1 MKSEINAIDVT
12 EERFESIVAEIRPAE
27 KSAVGARIPE
37 PAKKPEPRLYRVIWR
52 WHFYAGL
59 IVLPVLL
66 IASVTGGLY
75 VFREELE
82 RVIYPRLMF
91 VEPQP
96 QTVTY
101 KEQLAKAIAALP
113 EGATVH
119 GISISDDPTRATDI
133 IAEIGPERYVSVYV
147 NQHTGAVSGQLEY
160 DRSLFGV
167 ILNIHRTLLAG
178 TTGRVIVE
186 LATSWGIILIVTGV
200 YLWWPRRGGKALG
213 VWLPRLRGK
222 SYVIWRDWHTVP
234 GFYFSLLAFLVMG
247 TGLFFTLLF
256 ARGYQGVAQITSSY
270 PASYLNP
277 PKSLKKEGA
286 TRLGPDE
293 IIAIARREQSENEMY
308 IDFPHTAEDSFT
320 IYAGSYDSPSTLTFL
335 YLDQYSGAVHDSIRW
350 RDISVA
356 AKVQVS
362 AYSIHVGSIYGL
374 PTKILAVLV
383 CLLIVAMSV
392 TGAAMW
398 WVRRPSGKTGFPVK
412 PAGGTPTK
420 WVIAV
425 ICLLGALMP
434 AAGIS
439 MILILIG
446 DWLLRRWQRRRPGQA
461 MPFLLWLAMVLT
473 FSGV

>member
-1 MKSEINAIDVT
+1 MKSETNAIVVT
-12 EERFESIVAEIRPAE
+12 EERLESITAEITPNE
-27 KSAVGARIPE
+27 KSAGDACITE

-82 RVIYPRLMF
+82 RMIYPRLMF

-96 QTVTY
+96 QTVAY
-101 KEQLAKAIAALP
+101 NEQLAKATAELP
-113 EGATVH
+113 AGAIVH
-119 GISISDDPTRATDI
+119 GISISDDPKRATDI

-147 NQHTGAVSGQLEY
+147 NQHTGAVLGRLEY

-178 TTGRVIVE
+178 MTGRVIVE
-186 LATSWGIILIVTGV
+186 LATSWGIILVVTGL
-200 YLWWPRRGGKALG
+200 YLWWPRRGSKALG

-247 TGLFFTLLF
+247 TGLFFTLVF
-256 ARGYQGVAQITSSY
+256 ARGYQAVASVTNSY

-277 PKSLKKEGA
+277 PKSVRKERA
-286 TRLGPDE
+286 VRLGADE
-293 IIAIARREQSENEMY
+293 IITIARREQSEKRMY
-308 IDFPHTAEDSFT
+308 VDFPHTGEDSFT
-320 IYAGSYDSPSTLTFL
+320 VYAGSFDSPSTLTYL
-335 YLDQYSGAVHDSIRW
+335 YIDQYSGAVHDAIRW
-350 RDISVA
+350 RDISAA
-356 AKVQVS
+356 AKIQIS

-398 WVRRPSGKTGFPVK
+398 WVRRPRGKTGFPVK
-412 PAGGTPTK
+412 RAGVKPAK

-425 ICLLGALMP
+425 ICLLGVLMP

-446 DWLLRRWQRRRPGQA
+446 DWLLRGWQRRRLGRA
-461 MPFLLWLAMVLT
+461 MPFL
-473 FSGV
+473 

>member
-1 MKSEINAIDVT
+1 MKSETNAMDVM
-12 EERFESIVAEIRPAE
+12 EEQFESITAEITPGE
-27 KSAVGARIPE
+27 KSAGDASIHE

-66 IASVTGGLY
+66 TASVTGGLY

-101 KEQLAKAIAALP
+101 KEQLAQATAALP
-113 EGATVH
+113 AGATVH
-119 GISISDDPTRATDI
+119 GISISDNPTRATDI

-147 NQHTGAVSGQLEY
+147 NQHTGVVQGQLEY

-186 LATSWGIILIVTGV
+186 LATSWGIILIVTGL
-200 YLWWPRRGGKALG
+200 YLWWPRGGKKALG

-222 SYVIWRDWHTVP
+222 SYLIWRDWHTVP

-256 ARGYQGVAQITSSY
+256 ARGYQRVADMTNSY

-277 PKSLKKEGA
+277 PKSVRKEGA
-286 TRLGPDE
+286 AMLGVDE
-293 IIAIARREQSENEMY
+293 IISIARREQSEKRMY
-308 IDFPHTAEDSFT
+308 VDFPHTAEDSLT
-320 IYAGSYDSPSTLTFL
+320 VYAGNYDSPSTVSFL
-335 YLDQYSGAVHDSIRW
+335 YLDQYSGAVLDAISW
-350 RDISVA
+350 RQLSAA
-356 AKVQVS
+356 AKVQVAS
-362 AYSIHVGSIYGL
+362 YSIHIGSIYGL
-374 PTKILAVLV
+374 PTKVLALLV
-383 CLLIVAMSV
+383 CLLIVGMSV

-398 WVRRPSGKTGFPVK
+398 WVRRPRGKTGFPVK
-412 PAGGTPTK
+412 PAGVKPAK

-425 ICLLGALMP
+425 ICLLGVLMP

-439 MILILIG
+439 MILLLAG
-446 DWLLRRWQRRRPGQA
+446 DWLLQRRRKRRLGQA
-461 MPFLLWLAMVLT
+461 IPFLL
-473 FSGV
+473 